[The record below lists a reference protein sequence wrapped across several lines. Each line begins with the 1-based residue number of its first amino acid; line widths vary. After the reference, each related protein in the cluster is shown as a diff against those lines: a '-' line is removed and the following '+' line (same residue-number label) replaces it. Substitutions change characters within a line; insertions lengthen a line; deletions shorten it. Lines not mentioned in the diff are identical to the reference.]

1 MVSFKEF
8 SFDPW
13 AKTLL
18 DLSPSFKRGLL
29 CFVVVVVAVATVD
42 VVEVVV
48 TVAAVERRMSE
59 MVVASVG
66 SLVASVSVASVEAVG
81 VVVVAN
87 VVVVVGVVVSC
98 RSLSKISMTD
108 SVLVEILWLTPDKV
122 SLGGSSWR

>member
-29 CFVVVVVAVATVD
+29 CFVVVVVVATVD
-42 VVEVVV
+42 VVEVAV

>member
-29 CFVVVVVAVATVD
+29 CFVVVVVAAAD
-42 VVEVVV
+42 VVEVAV

>member
-29 CFVVVVVAVATVD
+29 RFVVVVVVATVD

>member
-29 CFVVVVVAVATVD
+29 CFVVVATAD